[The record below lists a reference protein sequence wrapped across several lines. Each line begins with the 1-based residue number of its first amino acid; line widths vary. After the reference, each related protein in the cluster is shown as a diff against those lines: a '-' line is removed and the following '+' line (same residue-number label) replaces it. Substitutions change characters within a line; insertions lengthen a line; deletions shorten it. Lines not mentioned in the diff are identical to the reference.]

1 MRIVWLSANLFGY
14 ELLKEVLKIKGVEI
28 VAIITLNDKSKTN
41 MYDGIE
47 RNRWYDFNIPVYEI
61 ENINN
66 EIKLLKSLHPDIAI
80 VCGWRQMINKGILDI
95 PTKGVIGFHPTL
107 LPKGRG
113 PAPIINTILEGYK
126 KSGVTMFYLNEK
138 VDAGDI
144 IGQVEFDISE
154 EDYAVDIYRKII
166 RGGKRLLRKYL
177 PLLIEG
183 NAPGVPQD
191 EKGATYF
198 RKITLKDNEINLDKD
213 SPGEISKKIR
223 AFSYPYLG
231 AYIKVKDKFLVI
243 WKGEVI
249 DAKKWRENIGNSPT
263 SR

>member
-14 ELLKEVLKIKGVEI
+14 ELLKEVLKIKGAEV
-28 VAIITLNDKSKTN
+28 VAIITLSDKSKTR

-47 RNRWYDFNIPVYEI
+47 RKKWYDFNIPVYEI
-61 ENINN
+61 ENINK
-66 EIKLLKSLHPDIAI
+66 EIKLLKSLYPDII
-80 VCGWRQMINKGILDI
+80 MVCGWRQIINKETLNI
-95 PTKGVIGFHPTL
+95 PKEGVIGFHPAL

-113 PAPIINTILEGYK
+113 SAPIINTILEGYK

-144 IGQVEFDISE
+144 IGQVEFDIGE
-154 EDYAVDIYRKII
+154 EDYAMDIYRKII

-183 NAPGVPQD
+183 NAPRAPQD
-191 EKGATYF
+191 EKKATYF
-198 RKITLKDNEINLDKD
+198 KKRTPKDNEINLDKD
-213 SPGEISKKIR
+213 SPDEISKKIR

-231 AYIKVKDKFLVI
+231 A
-243 WKGEVI
+243 
-249 DAKKWRENIGNSPT
+249 
-263 SR
+263 